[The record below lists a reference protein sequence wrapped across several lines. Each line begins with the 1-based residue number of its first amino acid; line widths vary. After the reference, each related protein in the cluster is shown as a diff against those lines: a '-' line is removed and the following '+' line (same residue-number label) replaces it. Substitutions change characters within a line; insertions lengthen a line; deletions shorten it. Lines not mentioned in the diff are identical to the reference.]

1 MTLTKGEW
9 RNIRRGLI
17 FTAPWI
23 LGLLLFVVYPIGAS
37 FYYSFTDFN
46 VLLPAVPVGF
56 TNYTDLL
63 KDDLFCKSFRN
74 TIVFTLLAL
83 PLSLALALF
92 IAILLNEGIK
102 CRGFFRTIY
111 SIPSLVPLGP
121 LGILWQLIFN
131 SQYGVLNVFLEGVLD
146 PLGMSA
152 PNWLGDPFWTK
163 PALVITR
170 MWVVGGA
177 IIIFLAALQDVPRQY
192 YESAELDGA
201 SSFHKFRHITL
212 PFISPAIYFNLIIG
226 MIACI
231 LAIVAIVYL
240 CAIGYLGFRGYKA
253 TRSASD
259 YLVAGRKIHPY
270 VMALSYGATF
280 ISTSAIIGFGGA
292 AALFGI
298 RGRLAGDFVGF
309 LGILGVGLH
318 RCGQLFN
325 RGRSLLQVGRLLGG
339 AAGKVLR
346 CGRQLLARR
355 GHLLGRILD
364 ASHHIA
370 QVF

>member
-1 MTLTKGEW
+1 MNLTKGEW

-37 FYYSFTDFN
+37 LYYSFTDFN

-63 KDDLFCKSFRN
+63 KDDLFYKSFRN
-74 TIVFTLLAL
+74 TMVFTFLAL

-92 IAILLNEGIK
+92 IAIFLNEGIK
-102 CRGFFRTIY
+102 GRGVFRTIY
-111 SIPSLVPLGP
+111 FIPSLVPLVP
-121 LGILWQLIFN
+121 LGILWQWIFN
-131 SQYGVLNVFLEGVLD
+131 SQYGVLNVFLEQVLD
-146 PLGMSA
+146 PLGMSV

-212 PFISPAIYFNLIIG
+212 PLISPAIYFNLIIG

-231 LAIVAIVYL
+231 QIFAL
-240 CAIGYLGFRGYKA
+240 
-253 TRSASD
+253 
-259 YLVAGRKIHPY
+259 PY
-270 VMALSYGATF
+270 VMTGRGPADSTYFFTMYIYDNAFRYLKMGYASAMAWIMFVLILLLTILATRLTSRFVFYG
-280 ISTSAIIGFGGA
+280 GE
-292 AALFGI
+292 
-298 RGRLAGDFVGF
+298 
-309 LGILGVGLH
+309 
-318 RCGQLFN
+318 
-325 RGRSLLQVGRLLGG
+325 RS
-339 AAGKVLR
+339 
-346 CGRQLLARR
+346 
-355 GHLLGRILD
+355 
-364 ASHHIA
+364 
-370 QVF
+370 